1 MLFKTNSTIKKRSC
15 LIIAYIYKITNDIN
29 GKLYIGKT
37 EFSIQKRF
45 QEHCKDAFR
54 KRNEKRPLYDAIQ
67 KYGIEHFHIDLI
79 EETSQPEER
88 EIYWIEQYGSF
99 KNGYN
104 ATLGGDGKRYAD
116 YDLIY
121 ALWKNENKSRQEIAE
136 LTGYDKATVTN
147 ALEACGVSK
156 EERKK
161 FIGTANQKPV
171 ACLDAKTLTVIETF
185 TSIAEAERKYKTN
198 QHIVDVCKG
207 RRKTAGGYSW
217 KFLA

>member
-1 MLFKTNSTIKKRSC
+1 MS
-15 LIIAYIYKITNDIN
+15 YIYKITNDIN
-29 GKLYIGKT
+29 GKIYIGQT
-37 EFSIQKRF
+37 STTIEQRF
-45 QEHCKDAFR
+45 QEHCRDSR
-54 KRNEKRPLYDAIQ
+54 KEINSNRPLYSAMR
-67 KYGIEHFHIDLI
+67 KYGIENFSVEQI
-79 EETSQPEER
+79 EECDITSAGDRER
-88 EIYWIEQYGSF
+88 YWIERLGSF

-121 ALWKNENKSRQEIAE
+121 ELWKNENKSRQEIAE

-171 ACLDAKTLTVIETF
+171 ACLDAKTLAIIETF